1 MMKHTRPAALLCTV
15 PGRLI
20 IKMHLLFFIIEI
32 MCLVYS
38 VYAIPP
44 FKGGPQYS
52 PANIIQYRHTIVLVL
67 TANKYLKA

>member
-1 MMKHTRPAALLCTV
+1 MKHTPRAALLCTV

-20 IKMHLLFFIIEI
+20 IKMHLLFFIEI

-44 FKGGPQYS
+44 FKGGAQYS

-67 TANKYLKA
+67 TANKYD